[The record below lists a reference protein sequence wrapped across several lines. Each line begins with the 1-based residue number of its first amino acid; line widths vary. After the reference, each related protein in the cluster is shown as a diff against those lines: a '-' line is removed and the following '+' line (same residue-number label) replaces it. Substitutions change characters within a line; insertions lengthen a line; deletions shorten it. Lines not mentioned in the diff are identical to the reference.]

1 MKNNIKQALAGLQAT
16 ETHQGLPIPGRDM
29 VENNAGGFRSLRK
42 PLGDG
47 FIFNPNQP
55 AIKCNNTKPA
65 LTGTT

>member
-1 MKNNIKQALAGLQAT
+1 
-16 ETHQGLPIPGRDM
+16 
-29 VENNAGGFRSLRK
+29 LRK

>member
-1 MKNNIKQALAGLQAT
+1 MREWSSWQLAGLIVRASLDRSQPLVPFYA
-16 ETHQGLPIPGRDM
+16 PA
-29 VENNAGGFRSLRK
+29 AGGFRSLRK